1 MPPSPPSPPPAPG
14 RQHLAVKHLLAL
26 ALLALLVLA
35 PGIAML
41 PVTDRDEALYVQSS
55 RQMLETGNWLD
66 IRFQDA
72 PRYKKPIG
80 IYWLQGAAAL
90 ATGYGAD
97 APLWVY
103 RLPSL
108 LGATLVVLLT
118 GAIAAQIAGPI
129 AGPTAGFVAGLICLA
144 TVSLGLEARLA
155 KTDAVLAAT
164 ILAAQYALVRLWL
177 DPDRAR
183 RLGRNLLFWSALG
196 LGILIKGPIAPL
208 IVGLTLATLCLVE
221 RRLTLWRGL
230 APVAGL
236 ALMLAIALP
245 WLVAIA
251 WISNGAFFT
260 ASLGQDLLGKVASGQ
275 QGHGLPPGAYLLM
288 ATAFFWPMV
297 ALLPAAAVAAWRRRG
312 EPRTQVLLAW
322 IVPNWLLF
330 ELIATKLPNY
340 LLPLM
345 PAVAILAALP
355 LAEANARPSTRLARW
370 PLLWI
375 PLGAAVLALGLNLA
389 FRHYEGVIEPLG
401 LTLSLLA
408 VALAVL
414 AWDRLSRDDH
424 RRGLAALIAA
434 AGLLQAV
441 AYAVL
446 FPAAKSLWLSDR
458 IAAAVAEARR
468 CEQPER
474 LVADYREPSLVV
486 RLGTATRLV
495 DASAVAARFAAAPC
509 AVAVVAS
516 QHLPDVL
523 ASLDRL
529 GAPPPTVTTV
539 SGRNLGDGRR
549 RDMAVLAK

>member
-1 MPPSPPSPPPAPG
+1 MLSSPPSPPPPPLP
-14 RQHLAVKHLLAL
+14 QNFAVKHFLAL
-26 ALLALLVLA
+26 ALLALLLLV
-35 PGIAML
+35 PGITTL
-41 PVTDRDEALYVQSS
+41 PLTDRDEALYVQSS

-66 IRFQDA
+66 IRFQEA

-90 ATGYGAD
+90 ATGYGAE

-118 GAIAAQIAGPI
+118 AAIAARL
-129 AGPTAGFVAGLICLA
+129 AGPTAGLFAGLLCLA

-164 ILAAQYALVRLWL
+164 ILAAQYALVSLWL
-177 DPDRAR
+177 DPDRGR
-183 RLGRNLLFWSALG
+183 HLGRNVLFWSALG
-196 LGILIKGPIAPL
+196 LGILIKGPITPL
-208 IVGLTLATLCLVE
+208 IVGLTLAALCLSE

-230 APVAGL
+230 APVPGL

-245 WLVAIA
+245 WLIAIA

-260 ASLGQDLLGKVASGQ
+260 ASVSQDLLGKVASGQ
-275 QGHGLPPGAYLLM
+275 QGHGLPPGAYLVM

-297 ALLPAAAVAAWRRRG
+297 ALLPAAARATWRRRD
-312 EPRTQVLLAW
+312 EPRIRFLLAW
-322 IVPNWLLF
+322 IGPSWLLF

-355 LAEANARPSTRLARW
+355 LAEAGAAPTSRRARW

-375 PLGAAVLALGLNLA
+375 PAGAALLALGLNLA
-389 FRHYEGVIEPLG
+389 FRHYEGRIEPLG

-408 VALAVL
+408 VGLAGLAWHRLRWDDRPRGLIALA
-414 AWDRLSRDDH
+414 
-424 RRGLAALIAA
+424 AA
-434 AGLLQAV
+434 AGLIQAT
-441 AYAVL
+441 AYTVL
-446 FPAAKSLWLSDR
+446 FPAAQSLWLSDR
-458 IAAAVAEARR
+458 IADAVADIRR
-468 CEQPER
+468 CDQPER
-474 LVADYREPSLVV
+474 LVADYREPSLIV
-486 RLGTATRLV
+486 RLGTATRLL
-495 DASAVAARFAAAPC
+495 DADAIAAPFAAAPC
-509 AVAVVAS
+509 AVAVVATR
-516 QHLPDVL
+516 HLADTL
-523 ASLDRL
+523 AALDRL
-529 GAPPPTVTTV
+529 GAPPPTVATV